1 MYRPK
6 DVAEKLRI
14 APSTLRIWSQHF
26 ANQLSNAARKA
37 PSDGAGPAA
46 QRRYTDADVHTL
58 SQAKAMLTQGL
69 TYDEVKRQMRDDTEQ
84 QTTSTPAVAN
94 QASPTQV
101 VFSEEAQSS
110 LIAMKEALSAKDKT
124 VVALKESLAFM
135 DAYLQAIRDEREEA
149 RERTHQLEKEMDKLR
164 AQNRD
169 LTEKLTKR
177 WWKILMGLP

>member
-1 MYRPK
+1 
-6 DVAEKLRI
+6 
-14 APSTLRIWSQHF
+14 
-26 ANQLSNAARKA
+26 
-37 PSDGAGPAA
+37 
-46 QRRYTDADVHTL
+46 
-58 SQAKAMLTQGL
+58 MLTQGL
-69 TYDEVKRQMRDDTEQ
+69 TYDEVKRRMRGDTEQ

-169 LTEKLTKR
+169 LTEKRTKR

>member
-1 MYRPK
+1 M
-6 DVAEKLRI
+6 
-14 APSTLRIWSQHF
+14 
-26 ANQLSNAARKA
+26 
-37 PSDGAGPAA
+37 
-46 QRRYTDADVHTL
+46 
-58 SQAKAMLTQGL
+58 
-69 TYDEVKRQMRDDTEQ
+69 
-84 QTTSTPAVAN
+84 AN

-149 RERTHQLEKEMDKLR
+149 RERTHQLEEMDNLR